1 KILGDEM
8 QIGKNLKKSKEKNS
22 LVLNIPSNLNQ
33 KLIDG
38 YRVKLFSKIKDS
50 LEKKKIAL
58 EQEQVQFQEWL
69 EEKRAIDI
77 KNLSINNSFYTP
89 ILGA

>member
-1 KILGDEM
+1 M

-38 YRVKLFSKIKDS
+38 YRVKLFAKIKDS
-50 LEKKKIAL
+50 LDNKK
-58 EQEQVQFQEWL
+58 Q
-69 EEKRAIDI
+69 
-77 KNLSINNSFYTP
+77 SINKEQIEFKERLDKNRYINSLNP
-89 ILGA
+89 INNYWFSPYIRA

>member
-1 KILGDEM
+1 M

-38 YRVKLFSKIKDS
+38 YRVKLFAKIKDS
-50 LEKKKIAL
+50 LDRKKQSVDK
-58 EQEQVQFQEWL
+58 EQIEFKEWL
-69 EEKRAIDI
+69 KDKKSFNILEP
-77 KNLSINNSFYTP
+77 INNPLFMPY
-89 ILGA
+89 IGA

>member
-1 KILGDEM
+1 M

-77 KNLSINNSFYTP
+77 KNLSINNSFYIP

>member
-1 KILGDEM
+1 M

-38 YRVKLFSKIKDS
+38 YRVKLFAKIKDS
-50 LEKKKIAL
+50 LDRKKQSVDK
-58 EQEQVQFQEWL
+58 EQSRVG
-69 EEKRAIDI
+69 I
-77 KNLSINNSFYTP
+77 
-89 ILGA
+89 

>member
-1 KILGDEM
+1 M
-8 QIGKNLKKSKEKNS
+8 QIGKNVKKSKEENS
-22 LVLNIPSNLNQ
+22 LVLHIPSNLNQ

-50 LEKKKIAL
+50 LKKKKLSL
-58 EQEQVQFQEWL
+58 EKDEL
-69 EEKRAIDI
+69 EFKELVRENRVIDI
-77 KNLSINNSFYTP
+77 KNISINNSFYTP

>member
-1 KILGDEM
+1 M
-8 QIGKNLKKSKEKNS
+8 QIERNPKKSKEKNS

-50 LEKKKIAL
+50 LDKDRTTPANKDELEFKK
-58 EQEQVQFQEWL
+58 WL
-69 EEKRAIDI
+69 EDKNFINQPINNTWFITFKRA
-77 KNLSINNSFYTP
+77 
-89 ILGA
+89 

>member
-1 KILGDEM
+1 M

-38 YRVKLFSKIKDS
+38 YRVKLFAKIKDS
-50 LEKKKIAL
+50 LDRKKQSVDK
-58 EQEQVQFQEWL
+58 EQIELKELLYLILCHNQF
-69 EEKRAIDI
+69 
-77 KNLSINNSFYTP
+77 
-89 ILGA
+89 G

>member
-1 KILGDEM
+1 M

-33 KLIDG
+33 KLIGG